1 MSGEMHV
8 GGPATPP
15 LKGGLPAT
23 PEDVFKAFFLEKLER
38 PKPHYDVEKTLS
50 ETPDKTQQRLVGNV
64 PGVQGSDSSQRARLQ
79 GKLTRSALAKAV
91 LRARS
96 ALSSDIKG
104 GQSGTG
110 ELEGHTVTP
119 GDGPGDVS
127 GRAVEDAIGTTFSV
141 HTSEDQEIDEVI
153 EAIDEGASEQKIIEL
168 LQRTKPFGTVKYMA
182 TFEGDGASRDQA
194 FLEFINTAQE
204 VALNR
209 EQDDPFVDRDV
220 IPNLGSEKQG
230 VSWMIES
237 AEENHLYSE
246 TDMKAPR
253 DQKFRVALRSA
264 LIWFRGKNYGE
275 GMTTFGSR
283 AEQPE
288 GRSYESFDPSKPRRK
303 GGWRGLVDKVVRG
316 AKKAYDMIVGPNQE

>member
-1 MSGEMHV
+1 
-8 GGPATPP
+8 
-15 LKGGLPAT
+15 
-23 PEDVFKAFFLEKLER
+23 
-38 PKPHYDVEKTLS
+38 
-50 ETPDKTQQRLVGNV
+50 
-64 PGVQGSDSSQRARLQ
+64 
-79 GKLTRSALAKAV
+79 
-91 LRARS
+91 
-96 ALSSDIKG
+96 
-104 GQSGTG
+104 
-110 ELEGHTVTP
+110 
-119 GDGPGDVS
+119 
-127 GRAVEDAIGTTFSV
+127 
-141 HTSEDQEIDEVI
+141 
-153 EAIDEGASEQKIIEL
+153 L